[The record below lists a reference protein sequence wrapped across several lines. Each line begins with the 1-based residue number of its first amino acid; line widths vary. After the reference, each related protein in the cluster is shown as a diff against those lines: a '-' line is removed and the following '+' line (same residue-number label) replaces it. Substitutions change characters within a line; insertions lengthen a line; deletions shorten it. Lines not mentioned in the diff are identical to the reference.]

1 MALTKECKQEME
13 HLLTLVE
20 RQKQYRTGVVF
31 PSRMNNYFYDAGTGK
46 ILRLQDE
53 EYRLLKAIF
62 SPQATV
68 KTVMQAVSEEAP
80 NKVEAFLRNTAQMN
94 LLRMPPL
101 ETLCCDYHED
111 ICQQIDH
118 NLAQLILEVTQRCN
132 FRCKYCIYNSS
143 YEGNHDF
150 SAANMSWDTA
160 KQAIDYLFAHSAERK
175 NIYLTFYGGEP
186 LLQFDLIKQATLY
199 AQNLATQESRN
210 LYFNLT
216 TNLSLMTAEMAR
228 FFADIPNFSL
238 TVSIDGLQE
247 CNSCRVYADGRPT
260 ISDAERGMHYVC
272 HAFREAGKG
281 LTISSVLTPP
291 FDYDKLDRINAY
303 FENFPE
309 LPKETSI
316 VITYPSDGTYDCEA
330 YTKRVYNNP
339 RYWDLGSYDP
349 LAKWQLTQ
357 AIRHSLSWDSTN
369 NLYFRAL
376 VDSMMRIKNRFA
388 SEKPA
393 LRTSRIEACCVPGVR
408 KVYVHTDGGLSICER
423 IGTSPSIGTIAEG
436 VDKDKTI
443 HTYID
448 DYLAQT
454 KPLCENCWAFNIC
467 PMCYAACFDKGGVN
481 IKKKSFACQNCRT
494 HTYLMLG
501 TFCTLMEERPDALEV
516 LDRSV
521 LL

>member
-1 MALTKECKQEME
+1 MP
-13 HLLTLVE
+13 LLLA
-20 RQKQYRTGVVF
+20 F
-31 PSRMNNYFYDAGTGK
+31 
-46 ILRLQDE
+46 
-53 EYRLLKAIF
+53 
-62 SPQATV
+62 
-68 KTVMQAVSEEAP
+68 SEEAP
-80 NKVEAFLRNTAQMN
+80 DKVEAFLRNTAQMN

-436 VDKDKTI
+436 NLSRKDLAELLDISDYFLVEIELGRRGVSNVTLCKLADALCT
-443 HTYID
+443 TT
-448 DYLAQT
+448 DYLLRGIHGPSDIKSITALLESVDE
-454 KPLCENCWAFNIC
+454 PLLHSAERLLKEYINGIHYIRAKERDISYLG
-467 PMCYAACFDKGGVN
+467 PE
-481 IKKKSFACQNCRT
+481 IK
-494 HTYLMLG
+494 
-501 TFCTLMEERPDALEV
+501 
-516 LDRSV
+516 
-521 LL
+521 

>member
-1 MALTKECKQEME
+1 MNCSLFGLPIIIGLAA
-13 HLLTLVE
+13 
-20 RQKQYRTGVVF
+20 
-31 PSRMNNYFYDAGTGK
+31 SRK
-46 ILRLQDE
+46 RLQSLVYQISSGYE
-53 EYRLLKAIF
+53 QSLYVSNLL
-62 SPQATV
+62 V
-68 KTVMQAVSEEAP
+68 LWGLSEEST

-216 TNLSLMTAEMAR
+216 TN
-228 FFADIPNFSL
+228 
-238 TVSIDGLQE
+238 
-247 CNSCRVYADGRPT
+247 
-260 ISDAERGMHYVC
+260 
-272 HAFREAGKG
+272 
-281 LTISSVLTPP
+281 
-291 FDYDKLDRINAY
+291 
-303 FENFPE
+303 
-309 LPKETSI
+309 
-316 VITYPSDGTYDCEA
+316 
-330 YTKRVYNNP
+330 P

-369 NLYFRAL
+369 NLFSYGYSHYDWGDCGASCADGNSANMNANVATAISRA
-376 VDSMMRIKNRFA
+376 
-388 SEKPA
+388 
-393 LRTSRIEACCVPGVR
+393 
-408 KVYVHTDGGLSICER
+408 TDG
-423 IGTSPSIGTIAEG
+423 
-436 VDKDKTI
+436 
-443 HTYID
+443 
-448 DYLAQT
+448 
-454 KPLCENCWAFNIC
+454 
-467 PMCYAACFDKGGVN
+467 
-481 IKKKSFACQNCRT
+481 
-494 HTYLMLG
+494 
-501 TFCTLMEERPDALEV
+501 
-516 LDRSV
+516 
-521 LL
+521 